1 MSAFQTVADPAAP
14 VRIVLV
20 GAGLMGRA
28 WMRTIDEYPDA
39 ELVGVSLSI
48 DDHQGWYI
56 PIRTASLF
64 GDGGVKVSATL
75 SSIS

>member
-28 WMRTIDEYPDA
+28 WMRTIDESPDA
-39 ELVGVSLSI
+39 ELVGVVAEPSEE
-48 DDHQGWYI
+48 Y
-56 PIRTASLF
+56 R
-64 GDGGVKVSATL
+64 DGIETP
-75 SSIS
+75 